1 MDNPQFSWRGHA
13 YLDSNEG
20 DEPVENGFQDW
31 DWARAEMANGDTS
44 VVYDV
49 RPKQGPRRVVAQR
62 FSPDGSYKAFKAPA
76 RHNLPTSGW
85 RLSRGMCSESSQ
97 APEVLSTLE
106 DTPFYVRSLL
116 RTQLLGENVTA
127 VHESLDIPR
136 LVSLPVRCMLPFR
149 MPRRA

>member
-1 MDNPQFSWRGHA
+1 
-13 YLDSNEG
+13 
-20 DEPVENGFQDW
+20 
-31 DWARAEMANGDTS
+31 MANGDTS

-49 RPKQGPRRVVAQR
+49 RPKNGPGRVVAQR
-62 FSPDGSYKAFKAPA
+62 FSPDGSYTPFEAPS
-76 RHNLPTSGW
+76 RHQLPSSGW
-85 RLSRGMCSESSQ
+85 LLSRGMCSESGQ
-97 APEVLSTLE
+97 APQVLSTLE

-136 LVSLPVRCMLPFR
+136 LVSLPVQLMLPWR